1 MLEMIIPFFSRNEPH
16 SLVHDNIDMGNWQ
29 AFTKWTLL
37 LIYLQ
42 VVVLCIFDVN
52 EEKGDNVILASDQ
65 KVSESF
71 VFGVPLL
78 VTILGLGQMDIT

>member
-1 MLEMIIPFFSRNEPH
+1 M
-16 SLVHDNIDMGNWQ
+16 
-29 AFTKWTLL
+29 
-37 LIYLQ
+37 
-42 VVVLCIFDVN
+42 LCIFDVN

-78 VTILGLGQMDIT
+78 LTILGLR